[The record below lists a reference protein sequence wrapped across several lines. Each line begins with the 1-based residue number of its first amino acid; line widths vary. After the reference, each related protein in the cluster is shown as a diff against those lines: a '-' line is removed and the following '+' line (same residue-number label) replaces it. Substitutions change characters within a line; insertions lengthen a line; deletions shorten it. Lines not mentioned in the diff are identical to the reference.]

1 MYMKMMLRCL
11 SWLAV
16 CSSLSACASILIG
29 TPEWFEAN
37 SYGKRA
43 LSERASFDL
52 SCPAGDV
59 KFLCVG
65 PGSDCS
71 SVGASGCE
79 KKAVYVFVADKWVM
93 NSDARAA
100 K

>member
-1 MYMKMMLRCL
+1 MNMNMMQKYLL
-11 SWLAV
+11 WLAV
-16 CSSLSACASILIG
+16 CLSLPACAVLIG
-29 TPEWFEAN
+29 TPAWFEAN
-37 SYGKRA
+37 SYGKKA
-43 LSERASFDL
+43 LAERAGFDL
-52 SCPAGDV
+52 SCATGDI

-71 SVGASGCE
+71 SVGVSGCE

>member
-1 MYMKMMLRCL
+1 MNMNRMLRDL

-16 CSSLSACASILIG
+16 SSSLCACASMLIG

-37 SYGKRA
+37 SYGKKA

-52 SCPAGDV
+52 SCPAGEV
-59 KFLCVG
+59 QFACVG
-65 PGSDCS
+65 PGSNCS

-93 NSDARAA
+93 NSEARAA
-100 K
+100 R

>member
-1 MYMKMMLRCL
+1 MTLRCL
-11 SWLAV
+11 PWLAV
-16 CSSLSACASILIG
+16 CVSLSACASILIG

-37 SYGKRA
+37 SYGRKTLA
-43 LSERASFDL
+43 ARASFDL
-52 SCPAGDV
+52 SCPAGDI

-79 KKAVYVFVADKWVM
+79 KKAVYVFVGDKWVM
-93 NSDARAA
+93 NSDAHAG

>member
-1 MYMKMMLRCL
+1 MKMMIRYLPL
-11 SWLAV
+11 LAV
-16 CSSLSACASILIG
+16 CLSLSACASILIG

-37 SYGKRA
+37 SYGKKA

-52 SCPAGDV
+52 SCPAGDL

-79 KKAVYVFVADKWVM
+79 KKAVYVLVADKWVM
-93 NSDARAA
+93 NSDARTA